1 MNGIRPR
8 KDLQIQK
15 CFSPYSL
22 RPRSSHSALGFV
34 LVVVYMEGIQRY
46 SRNYL
51 TLSLGCMVVQ
61 SERCFLCHA
70 AGTNFFSLAVDN
82 EDYTG
87 YSDHSRLPTY
97 ILIYY

>member
-1 MNGIRPR
+1 MVL
-8 KDLQIQK
+8 DLEKISRFK
-15 CFSPYSL
+15 KLFSPYSL

-34 LVVVYMEGIQRY
+34 LVVVYMEDIQRY

-87 YSDHSRLPTY
+87 YSDHSRLPTC
-97 ILIYY
+97 ILTHY